1 MLIRTKKSLDAVQ
14 TFCIDESDQLL
25 MPTRN
30 GIRYCDYFDRDHKV
44 NIDEK
49 EFGKLEG
56 QLMAALHN
64 MKLLQYAIEKKGDR
78 EIEMP
83 KPQVILTS
91 AQPGFQIVNQCYFY
105 TILPRLRGSQSD
117 LA

>member
-1 MLIRTKKSLDAVQ
+1 MDAVE

-30 GIRYCDYFDRDHKV
+30 GIRSCDYFDDERKV

-64 MKLLQYAIEKKGDR
+64 MKLLHYAIEKKGDR

-91 AQPGFQIVNQCYFY
+91 AQPGFQIVNFSVKFLHNVAGFALVNQ
-105 TILPRLRGSQSD
+105 I
-117 LA
+117 